1 MTKDRT
7 EYQRNYKRKKRK
19 AKRIA
24 AANGDIKAQE
34 QIEKEK
40 EKNRLYMRE
49 YRKKH
54 AKHADK
60 EKLFKKTKDFIEEVA
75 SKKQLILLAELINDK
90 LKSISKL

>member
-1 MTKDRT
+1 MAKDRT

-19 AKRIA
+19 AKKIA

-54 AKHADK
+54 ADK

-75 SKKQLILLAELINDK
+75 SKKQLILLAELISDK
-90 LKSISKL
+90 LKSR

>member
-19 AKRIA
+19 AKKIA

-49 YRKKH
+49 YRKNVLIK
-54 AKHADK
+54 KNYLR
-60 EKLFKKTKDFIEEVA
+60 KLR
-75 SKKQLILLAELINDK
+75 ILLK
-90 LKSISKL
+90 K

>member
-7 EYQRNYKRKKRK
+7 EYLRNYKRKKRE

-24 AANGDIKAQE
+24 AANGDKKAQE

-40 EKNRLYMRE
+40 ESNRLYMRE

-54 AKHADK
+54 ADK
-60 EKLFKKTKDFIEEVA
+60 DKLFDKTKTFIEELA
-75 SKKQLILLAELINDK
+75 TKKQLILLAELISNK
-90 LKSISKL
+90 LKKN

>member
-49 YRKKH
+49 YRKKN
-54 AKHADK
+54 ADK

>member
-1 MTKDRT
+1 MTKDRA

-19 AKRIA
+19 AKKIA

-49 YRKKH
+49 YRKKR
-54 AKHADK
+54 ADK

-75 SKKQLILLAELINDK
+75 SKKQLILLAELISDK

>member
-1 MTKDRT
+1 MTKDRI

-19 AKRIA
+19 AKKIA

-49 YRKKH
+49 YRKKR
-54 AKHADK
+54 ADK

-75 SKKQLILLAELINDK
+75 SKKQLILLAELISDK

>member
-49 YRKKH
+49 YRKKL
-54 AKHADK
+54 ADK

>member
-19 AKRIA
+19 AKKIA

-49 YRKKH
+49 YRKKR
-54 AKHADK
+54 ADK

-75 SKKQLILLAELINDK
+75 SKKQLILLAELISDK

>member
-54 AKHADK
+54 ADK
-60 EKLFKKTKDFIEEVA
+60 EQLFKKTKDFIEEVA

>member
-1 MTKDRT
+1 MAKDRT
-7 EYQRNYKRKKRK
+7 EYQRNYKRKKRE

-24 AANGDIKAQE
+24 AANGDKKAQE

-40 EKNRLYMRE
+40 ESNRLYMRE

-54 AKHADK
+54 ADK
-60 EKLFKKTKDFIEEVA
+60 DKLFKKTKDFIEEVA

>member
-1 MTKDRT
+1 LTKDRT

-49 YRKKH
+49 YRKKL
-54 AKHADK
+54 ADK